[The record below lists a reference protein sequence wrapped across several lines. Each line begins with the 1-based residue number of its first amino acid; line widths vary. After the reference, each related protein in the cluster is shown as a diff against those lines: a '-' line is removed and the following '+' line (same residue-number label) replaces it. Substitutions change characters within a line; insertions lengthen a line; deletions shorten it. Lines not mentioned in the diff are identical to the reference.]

1 MVLKSLI
8 PVWSMKNCPLL
19 TDALFMIG
27 LQWKVCVFD
36 DFYYCKYQSKLI
48 VLLLMY
54 WKDLFW
60 ENEKNILFLDVLLK
74 WLSVVLAVNVQRQK
88 GKILN
93 TKYILVQT
101 HPMFRNRS
109 IDKRMTPPSAMDL
122 SRSVDIPRVLLEIH
136 SEVRSVPTIADRHY
150 SS

>member
-1 MVLKSLI
+1 M
-8 PVWSMKNCPLL
+8 
-19 TDALFMIG
+19 
-27 LQWKVCVFD
+27 
-36 DFYYCKYQSKLI
+36 
-48 VLLLMY
+48 
-54 WKDLFW
+54 
-60 ENEKNILFLDVLLK
+60 LK

-136 SEVRSVPTIADRHY
+136 SEVRWVPTFFVLIQL
-150 SS
+150 S